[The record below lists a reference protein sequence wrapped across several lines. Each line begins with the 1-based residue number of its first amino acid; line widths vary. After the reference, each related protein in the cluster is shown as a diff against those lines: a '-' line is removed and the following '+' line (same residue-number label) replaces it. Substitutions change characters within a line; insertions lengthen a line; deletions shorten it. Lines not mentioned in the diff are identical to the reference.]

1 MTRVDSKDPSLE
13 VSAASSITVAEPP
26 YHILSKRQKW
36 NLVIFVSL
44 AGAFSPLSSNI
55 YFPSIA
61 TISHDLHVDSSLVA
75 LTITVYMIVQGIAPS
90 LFGTFS
96 DTCGRRLTFAI
107 SLTIYTAANLALA
120 FTSSYPMLMVL
131 RGVQAGGSA
140 ATISISAGV
149 IADIASPHER
159 GGFMGTNAGVRYVKL
174 FDFDTSFWITALIM
188 NSMTGQALGPII
200 GGLLNSAW
208 GFRSIFWL
216 LFVMSVIVLSALLIF
231 LPETQRSIAGNG
243 SIPLSG
249 FQKPFIYTFKPPKA
263 WKEEPNADGKETI
276 NRPSQQ
282 PRAKIS
288 FKKAFA
294 PMVYLFEKDIAA
306 LLAWG
311 AVAYTAW
318 SMVTSSTTTLLLHS
332 FPFLTQWQIG
342 LCFLPNGLGCICG
355 SLGTGWLLDHSFRHA
370 QARFKEEHGIPAQ
383 ESVVSRSDFPYIKAR
398 LRLVPLFSVILMVS
412 LVLYGPSFEFNDIHR
427 YFTPNLAAPLI
438 LQFIIAFSATAIF
451 NINSTVLIDCFP
463 DRPASATALNNL
475 CRCLLGAAGV
485 SVIQP
490 LINALRAMRSFS
502 IVSGAVLL
510 CMPLIWVEWKWGEKW
525 RREREK
531 RLMGDN

>member
-1 MTRVDSKDPSLE
+1 MTRVDKKEASVE
-13 VSAASSITVAEPP
+13 ASAASSITEAEPP

-61 TISHDLHVDSSLVA
+61 TISDDLGVDASLVA
-75 LTITVYMIVQGIAPS
+75 LTITVYMVVQGIAPS

-96 DTCGRRLTFAI
+96 DTCGRRLTFVI

-131 RGVQAGGSA
+131 RGVQAAGSA

-149 IADIASPHER
+149 IADIACPDER
-159 GGFMGTNAGVRYVKL
+159 GGFMGTNAGVR
-174 FDFDTSFWITALIM
+174 M
-188 NSMTGQALGPII
+188 MGQAIGPII
-200 GGLLNSAW
+200 GGALNSAW

-216 LFVMSVIVLSALLIF
+216 LFVMSALVLSALIVF
-231 LPETQRSIAGNG
+231 LPETQRSVAGNG
-243 SIPLSG
+243 SIPLTG
-249 FQKPFIYTFKPPKA
+249 FQKPLIYTLKPPRA
-263 WKEEPNADGKETI
+263 WKEAQYTDQKATT
-276 NRPSQQ
+276 QAQ
-282 PRAKIS
+282 PRTKIS

-294 PMVYLFEKDIAA
+294 PMIYLFEKDIAA

-332 FPFLTQWQIG
+332 FPFLTQWQLG
-342 LCFLPNGLGCICG
+342 LCFLPNGFGCVCG
-355 SLGTGWLLDHSFRHA
+355 SLSTGWLLDRSFRHA
-370 QARFKEEHGIPAQ
+370 QIRFKEQHGIPAE
-383 ESVVSRSDFPYIKAR
+383 ESVVSRSDFPYVKAR
-398 LRLVPLFSVILMVS
+398 LRLVPLFSLGLMVA
-412 LVLYGPSFEFNDIHR
+412 LVLYGPSFEFNDLR
-427 YFTPNLAAPLI
+427 KYYTPNLAAPLI
-438 LQFIIAFSATAIF
+438 LQFVIAYTATAIF

-463 DRPASATALNNL
+463 DRPAGATALNNL

-490 LINALRAMRSFS
+490 LIDALKAMKSFS
-502 IVSGAVLL
+502 IVSAAVFL
-510 CMPLIWVEWKWGEKW
+510 CMPLIWVEWKYGEKW
-525 RREREK
+525 RQEREE
-531 RLMGDN
+531 RLAAARAAATSAST